1 MSTAIKTEPTIV
13 DQETAAKALREA
25 QAKLGAAIETARD
38 GVSGLAAAIV
48 KARPAGVLTV
58 DEIGEAVG
66 RDRNFVDTVWS
77 QNGDSTR
84 HAQTRVEVS
93 ATDEERAAAVQQ
105 LADAAARYR
114 STKAAVP
121 VARAERDR
129 VVVMVYASKLLGPSA
144 IAREV
149 GIDRNSVLRT
159 ARKAG
164 VKPQH
169 RQNIRNQFSAK

>member
-1 MSTAIKTEPTIV
+1 MSTATNEIN
-13 DQETAAKALREA
+13 DQTTATAALRKAQNDLVNAIGKADDGREA
-25 QAKLGAAIETARD
+25 
-38 GVSGLAAAIV
+38 LAAAIV
-48 KARPAGVLTV
+48 NARPAGVLTV

-66 RDRNFVDTVWS
+66 RDRNFVDTTWS

-84 HAQTRVEVS
+84 HAQTRVEVN
-93 ATDEERAAAVQQ
+93 ATDEEREAAVKV
-105 LADAAARYR
+105 LADAASYYR
-114 STKAAVP
+114 TTKAAVP

-129 VVVMVYASKLLGPSA
+129 VVVMVYASKILGPSA

-169 RQNIRNQFSAK
+169 RVNIKNQFSK